1 MSSLLQS
8 PFMEDGIHEVVPDVG
23 KLGSKLAA
31 SSVIAARRRVRIVPQ
46 SGQTYTVGGSGAANT
61 INILIQDGQSY
72 ADLLSAALNFEVE
85 VWDSANASGTTM
97 ALDDGAFCV
106 FRRALVSLNSTLMD
120 DIDLLPKKVLQE
132 TYATVDQSWYD
143 TVGSWM
149 GLYKANTAAYGVGAY
164 SASAYQFIPKYDV
177 AMKLALASNRQQIAQ
192 TGTGVPTVPGQNK
205 FTVPVAM
212 LSSFFRNET
221 LFPLR
226 NAGQLYLQ
234 LNLASALEA
243 CVSTRSSGTINPNYR
258 IKNLTLDMDFVDM
271 HPMYLSMMDSIMER
285 PEEDGVRWPFDAHLV
300 SAQNISGAGQQSVIL
315 SKASQNMRQIA
326 VAIQPQDGLSA
337 VDYPQNSTF
346 ANPGF
351 KDIQVRCGSLY
362 FPAFTSVG
370 EHRAYSDLASAYG
383 SPASLD
389 KSGLVDVRNYYKG
402 TPYAAGSLNAAG
414 TNNYSDMW
422 LWSYCFDR
430 LKHAKL
436 AGLDLDGINT
446 LSTSGSQIVVQLN
459 AELITGTEASV
470 ASQPPAAGK
479 GIGNAILTGVL
490 RFTRIVEIKGGATR
504 VIG

>member
-23 KLGSKLAA
+23 KLGSKLSA

-46 SGQTYTVGGSGAANT
+46 SGQNYTIGAGGGANT

-85 VWDSANASGTTM
+85 VYDSGNASGTTL

-132 TYATVDQSWYD
+132 TYATVDDSWYS

-149 GLYKANTAAYGVGAY
+149 GLYKAGSGGAFGVSNDGVT
-164 SASAYQFIPKYDV
+164 FVGKYDV
-177 AMKLALASNRQQIAQ
+177 PDKVALAASRQFFA
-192 TGTGVPTVPGQNK
+192 GTAGLTAPTVPGQNK
-205 FTVPVAM
+205 YTVPVCM

-234 LNLASALEA
+234 LNLQDALTA
-243 CVSTRSSGTINPNYR
+243 CVGGTTGANPIVPNYR

-271 HPMYLSMMDSIMER
+271 HPMYLSMMDSVMER

-300 SAQNISGAGQQSVIL
+300 SAQNLPSGDGPQSVIL

-326 VAIQPQDGLSA
+326 VGIQPQAGLSL
-337 VDYPQNSTF
+337 VGYPKNSTW

-351 KDIQVRCGSLY
+351 VDIQTRIGSLY
-362 FPAFTSVG
+362 FPAFNSIG
-370 EHRAYSDLASAYG
+370 EQRAYSDLQNAYG

-389 KSGLVDVRNYYKG
+389 KSGLVDVRNYYQS
-402 TPYAAGSLNAAG
+402 TPAG
-414 TNNYSDMW
+414 TSFVPGPTTAKNYSDMW

-436 AGLDLDGINT
+436 TGVDLDGKRDISFEREIFT
-446 LSTSGSQIVVQLN
+446 PAVVCC
-459 AELITGTEASV
+459 
-470 ASQPPAAGK
+470 
-479 GIGNAILTGVL
+479 
-490 RFTRIVEIKGGATR
+490 
-504 VIG
+504 